1 MTRKFYKKPD
11 KEANIWMPMFDGLFD
26 KKDLDLNKNFFLAHF
41 PPLENKHLDSIVNW
55 FLDNRKTNQSI
66 KNVFD
71 TARNYFHLEV
81 DKNSPFKKIT
91 SENDWEGTMRFSI
104 DGDAKKY
111 ENTTLNSN
119 LPLRFTYYML
129 ASQNLH
135 SLNESYINSKPK
147 ARIWQVEKLI
157 TNIIQNGPDL
167 KMQENQYNET

>member
-1 MTRKFYKKPD
+1 
-11 KEANIWMPMFDGLFD
+11 MFDRYRLEIV
-26 KKDLDLNKNFFLAHF
+26 AHSSNAQ
-41 PPLENKHLDSIVNW
+41 ENQQI
-55 FLDNRKTNQSI
+55 I
-66 KNVFD
+66 
-71 TARNYFHLEV
+71 
-81 DKNSPFKKIT
+81 DKNENVNNTEDQETLGTLKIT

-104 DGDAKKY
+104 NGDTKKY

-135 SLNESYINSKPK
+135 SLNESYLNLKPK